1 MTLIVDRVDSAG
13 IGRSHSANDTF
24 TPRMPRTLLNR
35 SRNSRETI
43 TGGDLVVRL
52 SHTYQKDITP
62 SGSNVYSFWQC
73 ACACAPSQ
81 TPGSRHA
88 QKTVSGCKW
97 VLHIILCSL
106 LFFVG
111 HVFFWKHCR
120 TTAVTMPRGRR
131 ASEGIGSRN
140 SVNQPDGDRSPQG
153 RLIRSYEDEER

>member
-13 IGRSHSANDTF
+13 IERSHSANDTL
-24 TPRMPRTLLNR
+24 TPRIPRTLLNR
-35 SRNSRETI
+35 SRN
-43 TGGDLVVRL
+43 
-52 SHTYQKDITP
+52 YQKDITP
-62 SGSNVYSFWQC
+62 SGSNLYSFWQC